1 MDYVFSLVRRVIKTR
16 EQEKDCDVDRKKMIG
31 SMRTKI

>member
-16 EQEKDCDVDRKKMIG
+16 EQEKNSYVHREKMIG